1 MENLNNINKE
11 EKYFIN
17 RFLEFFY
24 SEPLNSNTIDSVR
37 NFIIYLANT
46 EIQKLYSI
54 YPSNGETIS
63 LNLIDDPS
71 DSRHGFLEYKKDN
84 DFNVDAIITFNENKI
99 LENLSSP
106 DREKRITSFKELCLT
121 VFHEVRHLEQY
132 LMVDNKSSYPSNVFA
147 SEYAMQNVFGKPFID
162 KHYYFLFTENDANE
176 AACNTYLEI
185 MGEDKDIEN
194 LRNLYSGKKVL
205 GKYSSNLP
213 DLEEVMS
220 IDSRLTSII
229 DFYPVLQKEFD
240 NNGIRKTSITLIQDK
255 DSEILEIHS
264 SSKLSTSE
272 KKAQSKDLHELY
284 FELLYRKLTVSSEE
298 DIDQLV
304 SINGLKKTQK
314 LFEEMFIYFDN
325 KMKEEMVI
333 LLNMRNTPDTS
344 KFNSSTHY
352 EPSEI
357 DKGIGLSA
365 THYSAIKS
373 FIDKLIDFISIER

>member
-1 MENLNNINKE
+1 
-11 EKYFIN
+11 
-17 RFLEFFY
+17 
-24 SEPLNSNTIDSVR
+24 
-37 NFIIYLANT
+37 
-46 EIQKLYSI
+46 
-54 YPSNGETIS
+54 
-63 LNLIDDPS
+63 
-71 DSRHGFLEYKKDN
+71 
-84 DFNVDAIITFNENKI
+84 
-99 LENLSSP
+99 
-106 DREKRITSFKELCLT
+106 
-121 VFHEVRHLEQY
+121 
-132 LMVDNKSSYPSNVFA
+132 
-147 SEYAMQNVFGKPFID
+147 MQNVFGKPFID

-284 FELLYRKLTVSSEE
+284 FELLYRKLTVSSET
-298 DIDQLV
+298 IWRNV
-304 SINGLKKTQK
+304 Y
-314 LFEEMFIYFDN
+314 LFW
-325 KMKEEMVI
+325 
-333 LLNMRNTPDTS
+333 
-344 KFNSSTHY
+344 
-352 EPSEI
+352 
-357 DKGIGLSA
+357 
-365 THYSAIKS
+365 
-373 FIDKLIDFISIER
+373 